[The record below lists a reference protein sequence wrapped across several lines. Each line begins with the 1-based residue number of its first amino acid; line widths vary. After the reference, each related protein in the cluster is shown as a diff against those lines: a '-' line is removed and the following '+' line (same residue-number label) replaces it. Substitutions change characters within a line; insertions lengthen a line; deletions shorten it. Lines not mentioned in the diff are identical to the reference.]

1 MGGVNT
7 LYHGAEGRATW
18 GLALIFFFFFF
29 FLQKWSPDS
38 SQTPSYYL
46 SRSLKDPP
54 NVVEETEMQAMPGSH
69 QSIHTASLEVRG
81 EGGQTGA
88 GVGRGA

>member
-1 MGGVNT
+1 MGGVST
-7 LYHGAEGRATW
+7 LYHGAEGRAMW
-18 GLALIFFFFFF
+18 GLALIFFFPPCRSGV
-29 FLQKWSPDS
+29 LTVPR
-38 SQTPSYYL
+38 PPHII
-46 SRSLKDPP
+46 SRSLKDPS
-54 NVVEETEMQAMPGSH
+54 NVVEETEMQAVPGSH

>member
-18 GLALIFFFFFF
+18 GLALIFFFF

>member
-1 MGGVNT
+1 MDEWVKCQHPIPCG
-7 LYHGAEGRATW
+7 EGRAMR
-18 GLALIFFFFFF
+18 GLALFFF
-29 FLQKWSPDS
+29 FLQEWSPDS

-54 NVVEETEMQAMPGSH
+54 NVDEETEMQAMPGSH

-81 EGGQTGA
+81 EGGQA
-88 GVGRGA
+88 GVGVRRGA